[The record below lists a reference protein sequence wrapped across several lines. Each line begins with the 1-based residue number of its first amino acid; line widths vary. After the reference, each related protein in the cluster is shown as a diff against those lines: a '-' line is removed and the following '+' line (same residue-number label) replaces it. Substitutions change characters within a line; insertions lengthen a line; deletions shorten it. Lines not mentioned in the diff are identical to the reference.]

1 LFYFYLCVNE
11 QNKQTINQSINQSLP
26 PQLPLEHQL
35 ITETKWLSNEQI
47 VGFLKT
53 TATTTTKKQ
62 MNSYYFV
69 ELYNSI
75 EPANKKRCLNFI
87 AIL

>member
-1 LFYFYLCVNE
+1 MNKT
-11 QNKQTINQSINQSLP
+11 NKQSINQSINQSLP

-53 TATTTTKKQ
+53 TATTTTTKKTNEFLLFRRVIQ
-62 MNSYYFV
+62 FYRACKQ
-69 ELYNSI
+69 ETL
-75 EPANKKRCLNFI
+75 P
-87 AIL
+87 

>member
-1 LFYFYLCVNE
+1 M
-11 QNKQTINQSINQSLP
+11 NKTNKQSINQSLP

-53 TATTTTKKQ
+53 ATTTTTKQ

-75 EPANKKRCLNFI
+75 EPTNKKRCLNFI